1 MRLALYPGSF
11 DPLTRGHIDVIV
23 RACDV
28 FDRLLVAALVN
39 TRKAPALSAAAR
51 LAIIREALDEEL
63 AAVAERIEVT
73 TYEGLTVELARQRGA
88 ASIVRGLRAVSDFES
103 EQAMAHLNR
112 ELAPGID
119 SVFFMTGIEHAYLSS
134 SMVREIASL
143 GGDVSAFVPAAALR
157 HLETGRRA

>member
-11 DPLTRGHIDVIV
+11 DPVTRGHIDVIV

-28 FDRLLVAALVN
+28 FDRLLVAVLVN
-39 TRKAPALSAAAR
+39 TRKAPSLPADTR
-51 LAIIREALDEEL
+51 LAIIRDTLHEEL
-63 AAVAERIEVT
+63 VHVAARIEVT
-73 TYEGLTVELARQRGA
+73 AYEGLTVELARERGA
-88 ASIVRGLRAVSDFES
+88 TSIVRGLRAVSDFES

-119 SVFFMTGIEHAYLSS
+119 TVFFMTGIEHAYLSS

-157 HLETGRRA
+157 HLGSSTGV